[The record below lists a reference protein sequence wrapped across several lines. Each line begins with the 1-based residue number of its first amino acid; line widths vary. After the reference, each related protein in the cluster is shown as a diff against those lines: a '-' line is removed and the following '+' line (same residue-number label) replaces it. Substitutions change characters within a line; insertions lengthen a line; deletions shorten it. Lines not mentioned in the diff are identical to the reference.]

1 MIQATRKSAIDAGD
15 KQYFTGKPCK
25 KGQHIANRRTKTGEC
40 MACRAEFLIE
50 WRAKNPSKVKQH
62 NDTQYENHAESLI
75 ARSKKFYVEN
85 IEVLRGKAR
94 DYQKKNPHVYA
105 KSGAKRKAAKL
116 QRTPAWLTET
126 DHWMIGQAYE
136 LAALRSKMTGFA
148 WHVDHVVPLQ
158 GKTVSGLHT
167 PYNLQVIP
175 ATVNISKSNTFLGA

>member
-1 MIQATRKSAIDAGD
+1 MRTCKTCLQEKDLSSFKKHTHGHRHVCKKCQYLAEMQNPVAWERKNSRAKAYRDSEKGKIVEQAYAQSEAGKQTRKLAIQKYEQGS
-15 KQYFTGKPCK
+15 GKSQK
-25 KGQHIANRRTKTGEC
+25 VARTIFRR
-40 MACRAEFLIE
+40 L
-50 WRAKNPSKVKQH
+50 
-62 NDTQYENHAESLI
+62 
-75 ARSKKFYVEN
+75 
-85 IEVLRGKAR
+85 
-94 DYQKKNPHVYA
+94 
-105 KSGAKRKAAKL
+105 AKL

-175 ATVNISKSNTFLGA
+175 AAVNISKSNTFLGA